1 MQSEISVGL
10 GTGALDILM
19 PMHVVTDRDGTITHA
34 GPVVCKIHP
43 AVPVI
48 GAGFFD
54 LFEARRP
61 RRVQSLEEISDRAG
75 RKFHLRLRDPART
88 PLIGT
93 AVRLEARQGV
103 LVNLSFGIAVID
115 AVARFGLA
123 GSDFAATDLTLE
135 MLYLV
140 EAKSAAMAESRKLNE
155 RLHGAKTVAEAE
167 ARSDTLTGLSNRR
180 ALDHVLERLI
190 ARKTPFTLM
199 HLDLDFFKQVNDT
212 LGHAAGDLVLT
223 EVARI
228 LREETRGE
236 DEVVRVGG
244 DEFVIVFKGM
254 TEKQRMLAIAGRMI
268 QRLEEPVPFG
278 EQHARVSASVGL
290 VSSSQYAVP
299 EAAQMMR
306 DADTALYAS
315 KTRGR
320 AQCTFFDATLTAGP
334 EPRETEAL
342 ESTRAP
348 ERSLPRSG

>member
-1 MQSEISVGL
+1 MQREVPVCL
-10 GTGALDILM
+10 GAGALDILM
-19 PMHVVTDRDGTITHA
+19 PMHVVTDPDGMITHA
-34 GPVVCKIHP
+34 GPVVRKIYP
-43 AVPVI
+43 ATPVV

-54 LFEARRP
+54 LFQTRRP
-61 RRVQSLEEISDRAG
+61 RRVESLDEISARAG
-75 RKFHLRLRDPART
+75 HKFHLRLRDPART
-88 PLIGT
+88 PLIGA
-93 AVRLEARQGV
+93 AVRLEAGQGV

-180 ALDHVLERLI
+180 ALDHALERLI
-190 ARKTPFTLM
+190 ARETPFTLM

-244 DEFVIVFKGM
+244 DEFVIVFKGI
-254 TEKQRMLAIAGRMI
+254 TEKERMLVIAGRI
-268 QRLEEPVPFG
+268 IHRLEEPVPFG
-278 EQHARVSASVGL
+278 EQHARISASIGL
-290 VSSSQYAVP
+290 VASSEYAVP
-299 EAAQMMR
+299 DAARMMR
-306 DADTALYAS
+306 DADAALYAS
-315 KTRGR
+315 KERGR
-320 AQCTFFDATLTAGP
+320 AQYTFFDATLETGPDLP
-334 EPRETEAL
+334 EPETP
-342 ESTRAP
+342 ESRATP
-348 ERSLPRSG
+348 ERPLSGSG